1 MRTDEAM
8 TIEDLHAALLA
19 KVERAEAAFENQSIV
34 ARDLRAKIE
43 SDAKV
48 IAALREA
55 LEELRVLGEQ
65 GAPPDYTRWLAFH
78 DRVAEIARNG
88 LGAVE
93 QTVAKDDKDELRS
106 SRLRRW
112 EGL

>member
-1 MRTDEAM
+1 MAHIQHRSPVHPDLYEAW
-8 TIEDLHAALLA
+8 
-19 KVERAEAAFENQSIV
+19 VQRAQKAE
-34 ARDLRAKIE
+34 AKIE

-78 DRVAEIARNG
+78 DRVAEIARRG
-88 LGAVE
+88 LATLE
-93 QTVAKDDKDELRS
+93 QTVGENK
-106 SRLRRW
+106 
-112 EGL
+112 